1 MAGGGGSG
9 NSTTRMEPPKY
20 QLPYLQTGLSEAQSL
35 YNRQAGGQTVAP
47 FSSETEA
54 GLTGITQRAAAG
66 SPITTAA
73 DSLATQT
80 LNGGFLGSNPHL
92 DATFNR
98 AALQT
103 QNQLASQFAGS
114 GRNIAASEGLRSQ
127 QLNDLATGI
136 YGGAYDAERNRQQQV
151 LGMSPQLAGAGYA
164 DYDRLLG
171 VGAQREGLSQEQLDA
186 PGRSLDQFLTR
197 VSGNYGQ
204 TQISPS
210 TRNRGAGAMG
220 GAMMGSQMAG
230 QFSSNPWAQGAGA
243 LLGGYM
249 GGWG

>member
-9 NSTTRMEPPKY
+9 NQTTRMEPPKY
-20 QLPYLQTGLSEAQSL
+20 QLPYLQTGLAAAQNL
-35 YNRQAGGQTVAP
+35 YNQQSGTQTVAP

-54 GLTGITQRAAAG
+54 GLQGITNQATAG
-66 SPITTAA
+66 NPITGSANT
-73 DSLATQT
+73 LAQST
-80 LNGGFLGSNPHL
+80 LNGDYLNSNPHL

-114 GRNIAASEGLRSQ
+114 GRNVDASMGLRSQ

-151 LGMSPQLAGAGYA
+151 LGMSPQLAQGSCA

-171 VGAQREGLSQEQLDA
+171 VGAQREGLAQEQLDA
-186 PGRSLDQFLTR
+186 PGRNLDQFLTR

-210 TRNRGAGAMG
+210 TRNRAAGAMG

-243 LLGGYM
+243 LMGGYL